1 MCGNTYLNVQHNVI
15 VFSKLIFQ
23 NGVTALMFAI
33 AEGRSDIVELLIKHK
48 ADVNARTE
56 VRLHN
61 TRYYRLRNY
70 VMFHT

>member
-1 MCGNTYLNVQHNVI
+1 MI
-15 VFSKLIFQ
+15 VFSKLERK
-23 NGVTALMFAI
+23 NGVTTLMFAS

-56 VRLHN
+56 VKLHN